1 MYIYSIWWLSSYIL
15 TAQDCPAGT
24 YNNKTGL
31 GNSTQCT
38 PCDPGKYCPDPG
50 LIVPHADCVAGNYC
64 ELGSTESAPVG
75 QSYGYQC
82 PVGHYCEQG
91 TPSPTPCP
99 RGTYNSQQGIIDFL
113 LGTNKHV

>member
-1 MYIYSIWWLSSYIL
+1 MSSYIL

-50 LIVPHADCVAGNYC
+50 LIVPHADCVAGHYC

-113 LGTNKHV
+113 LGTNKDV